1 MTTVTYA
8 KGLHDL
14 GNGCYAW
21 LQPDGGWGLSNS
33 GLVTGSGASLL
44 IDTLYDLTSTREML
58 DGIAILTDR
67 NPIATVVNTHSDG
80 DHYFGNQLVAGGGVQ
95 IIASQAAA
103 ELMTQESVEEMAA
116 ITRLSGSLGDLA
128 RKFFGSFDFEGIVST
143 GPTRTFTDQEQVDV
157 GGREVHLIQVGP
169 AHTPGDTLV
178 HVPDAKTLYAGDILF
193 IGGTPIVWAGPPQR
207 WVGACDLILDLDLR
221 VIVPGHGP
229 VTDKRGV
236 HEVREYLSY
245 IIDEATK
252 RFDDGLSLDSAIE
265 SLGQGKY
272 ADMPEHSR
280 IVQNVVS
287 VYQTLDPATTL
298 SRLEVFERIAALE
311 GIGTHGKVNN
321 PCAG

>member
-1 MTTVTYA
+1 MTTITYA

-33 GLVTGSGASLL
+33 GLVTGSDASLL
-44 IDTLYDLTSTREML
+44 IDTLYDLASTREML
-58 DGIAILTDR
+58 DGIAVLTDR
-67 NPIATVVNTHSDG
+67 HPIATVVNTHSDG
-80 DHYFGNQLVAGGGVQ
+80 DHYFGNQLVVGDGVQ

-116 ITRLSGSLGDLA
+116 VTQLSGALGDLA

-143 GPTRTFTDQEQVDV
+143 GPTRIFTDHEQIDV
-157 GGREVHLIQVGP
+157 GGREVRLIEVGP

-207 WVGACDLILDLDLR
+207 WVDACDLILDLDLR

-245 IIDEATK
+245 IIVEATK

-272 ADMPEHSR
+272 AAMPEHSR

-287 VYQTLDPATTL
+287 VYQTLDPEITL

>member
-103 ELMTQESVEEMAA
+103 ELMTQESVEEMA
-116 ITRLSGSLGDLA
+116 RSRED
-128 RKFFGSFDFEGIVST
+128 
-143 GPTRTFTDQEQVDV
+143 P
-157 GGREVHLIQVGP
+157 GRESSRRHRP
-169 AHTPGDTLV
+169 
-178 HVPDAKTLYAGDILF
+178 
-193 IGGTPIVWAGPPQR
+193 
-207 WVGACDLILDLDLR
+207 
-221 VIVPGHGP
+221 
-229 VTDKRGV
+229 
-236 HEVREYLSY
+236 
-245 IIDEATK
+245 
-252 RFDDGLSLDSAIE
+252 SAA
-265 SLGQGKY
+265 
-272 ADMPEHSR
+272 ADRPTQSECR
-280 IVQNVVS
+280 
-287 VYQTLDPATTL
+287 
-298 SRLEVFERIAALE
+298 R
-311 GIGTHGKVNN
+311 
-321 PCAG
+321 